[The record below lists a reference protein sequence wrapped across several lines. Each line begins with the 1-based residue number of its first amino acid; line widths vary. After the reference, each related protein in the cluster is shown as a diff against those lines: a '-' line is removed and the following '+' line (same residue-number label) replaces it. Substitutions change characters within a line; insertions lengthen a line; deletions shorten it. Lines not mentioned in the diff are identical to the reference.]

1 MIVVTVT
8 AAMIL
13 VPVVPAG
20 AAWYDGSV
28 CPTRTATKYSSS
40 GSEWN
45 TYPALLTQAKAGW
58 SEWVKVDNPFGS
70 GEFGWGGVTFNM
82 RWQAMGSS
90 GSFAS
95 TNCTGTTKDINFNAD
110 RVDEYIDGV
119 SLGGLDMQG
128 VSTHEWGHA
137 YGIGHAGDE
146 DTQAP
151 NSGRV
156 PTMATCLASHWTDDK
171 RSIEQDDHS
180 AVTRI
185 GNVVGGYGSITPNS
199 SFENGTAFWQK
210 QSISSVGTYSGG
222 VDGTPKYVVFTPSAT
237 NAALFADNRITN
249 ASGEK
254 VKARVNY
261 RRHDPGSS
269 GQVKM
274 TLKWGQVSYANSG
287 FCNNS
292 QTFNNQNLNSETY
305 DGAWSTRQNK
315 YCTVSSSWNY
325 CTTSVFTVP
334 SWDAADVRVV
344 VYSQMYTGSE
354 HVGVRLDRVRVMV
367 QN

>member
-1 MIVVTVT
+1 MKTQGLAGYVYRSMIVVAVT

-13 VPVVPAG
+13 VPVVPVG

-28 CPTRTATKYSSS
+28 CPTRTTTKYSSS

-119 SLGGLDMQG
+119 PLGGLDMQG

-237 NAALFADNRITN
+237 NAALFADKRI
-249 ASGEK
+249 
-254 VKARVNY
+254 
-261 RRHDPGSS
+261 RREGQSS
-269 GQVKM
+269 RE
-274 TLKWGQVSYANSG
+274 LPA
-287 FCNNS
+287 
-292 QTFNNQNLNSETY
+292 
-305 DGAWSTRQNK
+305 
-315 YCTVSSSWNY
+315 
-325 CTTSVFTVP
+325 P
-334 SWDAADVRVV
+334 
-344 VYSQMYTGSE
+344 
-354 HVGVRLDRVRVMV
+354 
-367 QN
+367 